1 MAYFGGLT
9 ENPRRFSRSE
19 APPGGGAVKKGMID
33 YSERQSGGSGN
44 MIRAAGENGTTDD
57 QDCESEFE
65 ICPRQEGL
73 EALVDEAPPKSAP
86 SRSSSKRNRAAEV
99 HNLSEKRRRS
109 RINEKMKALQNLVPN
124 ANKTDKASM
133 LDEVIEYLKHLQL
146 QVRILSMR
154 NGLSMHPMCL
164 AGVPQPVQFSQTRID
179 TNASFTVSAT
189 QETQAQMVF
198 DIPNQCRSS
207 NPELVLDLPNMIS
220 SNTSVG
226 LEFWNQSRP
235 MDHFR

>member
-44 MIRAAGENGTTDD
+44 MIREAGENGTTDD
-57 QDCESEFE
+57 QDCESE
-65 ICPRQEGL
+65 ISVWQEGL

-99 HNLSEKRRRS
+99 HDLSEKRRRS

-124 ANKTDKASM
+124 ANK
-133 LDEVIEYLKHLQL
+133 
-146 QVRILSMR
+146 ILSMR

-220 SNTSVG
+220 SNTSAHGPFQVTKIIYKPCQVAG
-226 LEFWNQSRP
+226 NVSNVWS
-235 MDHFR
+235 

>member
-1 MAYFGGLT
+1 
-9 ENPRRFSRSE
+9 
-19 APPGGGAVKKGMID
+19 MID
-33 YSERQSGGSGN
+33 YCERQSGGSGN

-146 QVRILSMR
+146 QVRV
-154 NGLSMHPMCL
+154 C
-164 AGVPQPVQFSQTRID
+164 
-179 TNASFTVSAT
+179 
-189 QETQAQMVF
+189 
-198 DIPNQCRSS
+198 
-207 NPELVLDLPNMIS
+207 
-220 SNTSVG
+220 
-226 LEFWNQSRP
+226 
-235 MDHFR
+235 